1 MSLKKNVRK
10 NSSLVDIIYEEK
22 LSNSSEVKNEGELLI
37 EKDFDKKDD
46 LLDDALKSNFLDVHN
61 EELKSLYLGDGNTFN
76 PYLTSNKLKNDQLF
90 KVYSDSKVVNY
101 DLFDDEKLTSISDAS
116 VISNLEAEETI
127 NEIISDAVFNNG
139 NSVNVSYK
147 KRVQFSNW
155 LLDPINSIWVRIYD
169 SMNPMSN
176 GDVEYK

>member
-1 MSLKKNVRK
+1 MSLKECVKK
-10 NSSLVDIIYEEK
+10 NSSLVEIIKEGK
-22 LSNSSEVKNEGELLI
+22 SSNSLNAKNEEDLLL
-37 EKDFDKKDD
+37 EKDSGEKND
-46 LLDDALKSNFLDVHN
+46 LLNDVLKSDFLNTHDK
-61 EELKSLYLGDGNTFN
+61 ELKSLYLGDGNTFN